1 MAGEPSYLE
10 LLDFGDGVERRVR
23 GVDELSSISVNGVSQ
38 TISNHAVDLDV
49 ANNLITEAQWTQIQ
63 SILQ

>member
-1 MAGEPSYLE
+1 MASEPSYLE
-10 LLDFGDGVERRVR
+10 LIDFGDGVERRVR